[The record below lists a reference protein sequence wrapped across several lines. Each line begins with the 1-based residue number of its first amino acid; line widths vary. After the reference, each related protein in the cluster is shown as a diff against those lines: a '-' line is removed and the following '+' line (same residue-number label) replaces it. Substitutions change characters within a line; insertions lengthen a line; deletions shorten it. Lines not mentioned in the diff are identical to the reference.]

1 MPDLTS
7 PSRSRIAAS
16 LLLTVLVVTLGA
28 CGGSGRDMVPPA
40 EGATAPTRSTS
51 STFAPISSRPTPLL
65 TSPDFKTGAALPD
78 KFGCNS
84 VVPPSLEWST
94 LPAGTTE
101 VVLAMYALKP
111 SADLHWLVVGIPAQT
126 RSFTGTLPAG
136 AQELANSFGGT
147 GWSGPCVPAD
157 QTQSFQFEVLAMRA
171 PAVLNPTLQ
180 PVAQLQALE
189 AQAVDG
195 RGFLPVT
202 VNPVPRGTSVGT
214 GSAGSGSAGSGPLG
228 TRPEGSI
235 GGPSSSPAD
244 PSSKPDGTTL

>member
-1 MPDLTS
+1 MPART
-7 PSRSRIAAS
+7 PTFRSRIAAS
-16 LLLTVLVVTLGA
+16 FLLAALVVTIGA
-28 CGGSGRDMVPPA
+28 CGKAGRSGRDMVPPA
-40 EGATAPTRSTS
+40 EGATAPTRSTN
-51 STFAPISSRPTPLL
+51 STSAAIASRPTPLL

-84 VVPPSLEWST
+84 PVPPSLQWST

-111 SADLHWLVVGIPAQT
+111 SADLHWLVVGISPET

-136 AQELANSFGGT
+136 ARELTNSFGGT

-157 QTQSFQFEVLAMRA
+157 QTQSFQFEVLAMRT
-171 PAVLNPTLQ
+171 PAVLNDTLQ

-195 RGFLPVT
+195 RGFLPAT
-202 VNPVPRGTSVGT
+202 VNPVNRGTTVGT
-214 GSAGSGSAGSGPLG
+214 GGTGSTPLG
-228 TRPEGSI
+228 TRPGDAPP
-235 GGPSSSPAD
+235 GTDSPVFE
-244 PSSKPDGTTL
+244 PDGTTPR